1 MNIRHILTIGFVFS
15 VILMVLA
22 TGSFLRYGLLF
33 GVDFTGGT
41 VMDVSFTAE
50 RPDVATMQKVL
61 AARVDAPWV
70 SATVTPAN
78 DAGMIIRTAPLTEAE
93 HQLLLQALRAGL
105 PQNPFVEAKFDS
117 IGPTIGGEL
126 KTKSVQAIIVV
137 LVLVGLYIAWVFR
150 RVGPVLS
157 SWTMA
162 FATLVGLIHDLIIPV
177 GIFAYLGHV
186 AHVEIGAVFVA
197 ALLTILGYSISDT
210 VVVFDRVRE
219 NIIRSSGRSSLN
231 EIIPLSIRQTLVRSL
246 NTTLTTLLSLFA
258 VYFFGGESVKYFALA
273 LILGIGLGAYSSVFV
288 ASPLLLWLSPKKR

>member
-1 MNIRHILTIGFVFS
+1 MNIRRILTIGFIIS
-15 VILMVLA
+15 VIAMIVA
-22 TGSFLRYGLLF
+22 TGSFVRYGLLF

-41 VMDVSFTAE
+41 VMEISFENE
-50 RPDVATMQKVL
+50 RPDVATMQAVL
-61 AARVDAPWV
+61 TGRADAPWA

-78 DAGMIIRTAPLTEAE
+78 DAGMIIRTGPLTEAE
-93 HQLLLQALRAGL
+93 HQLLLQALQKGL
-105 PQNPFVEAKFDS
+105 PQHPFVEDKFDS

-126 KTKSVQAIIVV
+126 KTKSIQAIVIV

-162 FATLVGLIHDLIIPV
+162 FATLVGLLHDLIIPV
-177 GIFAYLGHV
+177 GVFAYLGHA

-197 ALLTILGYSISDT
+197 ALLTVLGYSISDT

-219 NIIRSSGRSSLN
+219 NIIRSNGRSSLE

-288 ASPLLLWLSPKKR
+288 ASPLLLWLSPRKR

>member
-15 VILMVLA
+15 VIMMALA

-33 GVDFTGGT
+33 GVDVTGGT
-41 VMDVSFTAE
+41 VMEVSFIAE
-50 RPDVATMQKVL
+50 RPDVATVQAVL
-61 AARVDAPWV
+61 GAKADTPWA
-70 SATVTPAN
+70 SATVTPVN
-78 DAGMIIRTAPLTEAE
+78 ERGMIIRTAPITEAE
-93 HQLLLQALRAGL
+93 HQLLLGALKVGL
-105 PQNPFVEAKFDS
+105 PKNPLMEEKFDS

-126 KTKSVQAIIVV
+126 KTKSIQAIIIV

-197 ALLTILGYSISDT
+197 ALLTVLGYSISDT

-219 NIIRSSGRSSLN
+219 NIIRGNGRTSLD

-288 ASPLLLWLSPKKR
+288 ASPLLLWLSPRKR